1 MVFVI
6 SICEV
11 VVQLLASLKFTVLVP
26 TSKLLIVFG
35 NSTAP
40 LNEALK
46 DAVIGKSP
54 LALAIIYPSFV
65 PQNDTSFCHNLPSMG
80 KKAVSIDCVTI
91 EPSLSLTYNIKE
103 REGNSEADI
112 IGWNKSFVGV

>member
-1 MVFVI
+1 M
-6 SICEV
+6 
-11 VVQLLASLKFTVLVP
+11 
-26 TSKLLIVFG
+26 FG

-46 DAVIGKSP
+46 EAVIGKTP

-65 PQNDTSFCHNLPSMG
+65 PQNDTSFCHNLPSIG

-91 EPSLSLTYNIKE
+91 EPSLSLTYKISE

-112 IGWNKSFVGV
+112 IGWNRSLDGV